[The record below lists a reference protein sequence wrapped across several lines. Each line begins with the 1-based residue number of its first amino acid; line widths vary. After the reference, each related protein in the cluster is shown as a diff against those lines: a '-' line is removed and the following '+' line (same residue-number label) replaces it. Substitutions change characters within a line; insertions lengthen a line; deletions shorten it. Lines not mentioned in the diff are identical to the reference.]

1 MVKTSKPAV
10 CLQLCPQ
17 QGVYGEGEAE
27 DTRGGEDVQASCLP
41 ISSAIEIVVLEPGT
55 AGPRSLALGFELKLD
70 RVMVTYFQSLTR
82 V

>member
-1 MVKTSKPAV
+1 MH
-10 CLQLCPQ
+10 
-17 QGVYGEGEAE
+17 GEGEAE

-41 ISSAIEIVVLEPGT
+41 IRSAIESVVLAP
-55 AGPRSLALGFELKLD
+55 AGPQSLALGFELKFD